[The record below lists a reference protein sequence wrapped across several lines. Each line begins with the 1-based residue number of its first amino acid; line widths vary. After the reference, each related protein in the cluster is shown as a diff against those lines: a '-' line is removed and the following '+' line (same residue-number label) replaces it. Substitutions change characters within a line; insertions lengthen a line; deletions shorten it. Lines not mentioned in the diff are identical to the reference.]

1 MTWIVFPVVVIAAIF
16 GLGAL
21 AARRNRS
28 VGPSP
33 PQQGKIARDA
43 IAQRARSGVNEPPQL
58 LTEPTPDGRFF
69 GGNTGTAHPVLGI
82 SPRGHLR

>member
-43 IAQRARSGVNEPPQL
+43 IAQRARSGVNEPPN
-58 LTEPTPDGRFF
+58 F
-69 GGNTGTAHPVLGI
+69 
-82 SPRGHLR
+82 